1 MASIN
6 PPNPHQSKSG
16 LSGTTIAVI
25 VVVGVLLIL
34 GGLLIGS
41 ATPSIFPP
49 QASAESKQV
58 DNLFHILLVI
68 GGAVF
73 LLVQGMLVF
82 SIWRFRAKPGET
94 GDGINMHGNTTLEI
108 VWTAVPA
115 VTVFVLTILSWQVF
129 NSVIS
134 PKDGEMA
141 IKANGARFNWN
152 FEYAMPLSIMNK
164 QYDITKLP
172 QAVQDDLKDDNLLTL
187 TSPTLYVMLGQPVV
201 MEMQPKDVLHAFWVP
216 AFRVKQDLIPGRV
229 TTVRFTPDQVGEYI
243 LECAELCGANHG
255 AMRAKV
261 IVTANEA
268 DFDAALMPI
277 MKEIVEPSPDPAIRG
292 RKILE
297 SDVYPC
303 FTCHTLSDLASANW
317 VGTVG
322 PALNGVADRAAT
334 TRSAATGQT
343 PQEYLFTA
351 IHDPQAYLV
360 PGYGPLMP
368 QLNLKECDA
377 WAIVAYL
384 STQSASGQP
393 PFQVDQPPQ
402 CQISG
407 EASGAEATAEA
418 TGEAT
423 AEATGEATAEATT
436 ENSAGGQAIQQI
448 GGAPITSPVAP
459 TAEATAEATA
469 APTAVSGTVAPAS
482 TNASTGSSG

>member
-34 GGLLIGS
+34 GGLLIGTV
-41 ATPSIFPP
+41 TPNIFPP

-94 GDGINMHGNTTLEI
+94 SDGINMHGNATLEV
-108 VWTAVPA
+108 VWTVIPA
-115 VTVFVLTILSWQVF
+115 ITVIVLTILSIQVL
-129 NSVIS
+129 NTTMS
-134 PKDGEMA
+134 PKPGEMA

-152 FEYAMPLSIMNK
+152 FQYAMPLSIMGK
-164 QYDITKLP
+164 EYDITKLP
-172 QAVQDDLKDDNLLTL
+172 QDVQDDLKDDNLITL
-187 TSPTLYVMLGQPVV
+187 TSPTLYVNLGQPVV

-277 MKEIVEPSPDPAIRG
+277 MKDRVEPPVDPVPRG

-297 SDVYPC
+297 SDIYPC
-303 FTCHTLSDLASANW
+303 YTCHTLSDLASANW
-317 VGTVG
+317 VGNVG

-351 IHDPQAYLV
+351 VHDPTAYLV

-368 QLNLKECDA
+368 QLNIPECDA

-402 CQISG
+402 CVVSG
-407 EASGAEATAEA
+407 GAAGAEATAEA

-423 AEATGEATAEATT
+423 AE
-436 ENSAGGQAIQQI
+436 
-448 GGAPITSPVAP
+448 V
-459 TAEATAEATA
+459 TAEATAEATNAA
-469 APTAVSGTVAPAS
+469 APTTEATTEATLSEATAQP
-482 TNASTGSSG
+482 TPSS

>member
-41 ATPSIFPP
+41 ATPSIFPA

-82 SIWRFRAKPGET
+82 SVWRFRAKPGET
-94 GDGINMHGNTTLEI
+94 SDGINMHGNATLEV
-108 VWTAVPA
+108 VWTVIPA
-115 VTVFVLTILSWQVF
+115 ITVIVLTILSIEVF
-129 NSVIS
+129 NSTMS
-134 PKDGEMA
+134 PKAGEMA
-141 IKANGARFNWN
+141 IKANAARFNWN
-152 FEYAMPLSIMNK
+152 FQYAMPLSIMNK
-164 QYDITKLP
+164 QYDVTKLP
-172 QAVQDDLKDDNLLTL
+172 QEVQDDLKDDNLLTL
-187 TSPTLYVMLGQPVV
+187 TSPTLYVMVGQPVV

-268 DFDAALMPI
+268 DFDAALQPI
-277 MKEIVEPSPDPAIRG
+277 MKDMVEPPADPVARG

-303 FTCHTLSDLASANW
+303 YTCHTLSDLASANW
-317 VGTVG
+317 VGNVG

-343 PQEYLFTA
+343 PAEYLFTA
-351 IHDPQAYLV
+351 VHDPQAYLV

-384 STQSASGQP
+384 ATQSASGQP

-402 CQISG
+402 CVVSG
-407 EASGAEATAEA
+407 DAASAEATAEA
-418 TGEAT
+418 TSEAT
-423 AEATGEATAEATT
+423 SEA
-436 ENSAGGQAIQQI
+436 
-448 GGAPITSPVAP
+448 
-459 TAEATAEATA
+459 TAEATAEATNA
-469 APTAVSGTVAPAS
+469 VGGASSSATPMAEATAEATVAS
-482 TNASTGSSG
+482 